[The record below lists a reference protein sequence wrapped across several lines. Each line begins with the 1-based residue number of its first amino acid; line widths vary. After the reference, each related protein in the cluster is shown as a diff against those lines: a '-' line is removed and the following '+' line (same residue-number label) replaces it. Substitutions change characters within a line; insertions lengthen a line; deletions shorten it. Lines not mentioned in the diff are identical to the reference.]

1 MSKKIGF
8 GSKSPGVFAGHRDCP
23 ACGSSDAL
31 AIYEHPNEQD
41 DRDDATC
48 FKCSKHYNKDEF
60 EDIECYDILD
70 REEIPFSPVATNSTK
85 LDDVK
90 SLTTPGIPDRRI
102 SSETT
107 KRYGVKFD
115 PIGNKRYYPRTK
127 GSKTVGYKCRKLP
140 KEFNPK
146 KGATPVGELKTTEF
160 FGQSLF
166 SSGNVLI
173 ITCGEEDAM
182 ASFEM
187 TKAHTKNKQGYASVS
202 EQNGHNA
209 IVKTVANNLQWL
221 NGFNRVV
228 FMVDQEEEDIDNAWE
243 ACKLLPPGKAF
254 VGKFEENDASDMCA
268 KMKGY
273 EFYKAVW
280 DAESY
285 KPPGIV
291 AGQDTWE
298 LYKNQKYSI
307 KGIPLPDIF
316 GLNHCYMGMA
326 KGNLDV
332 IGSFEKAGK
341 STMIREIV
349 LNTLETTEEKIGLFM
364 LEEFVHESVTDMMGM
379 KLKKRIDI
387 NPDLCTEEEKK
398 EAWTELFADNRV
410 VLSDAHSF
418 SDLEDF
424 MSKIRFMHHSYGID
438 MFFLDN
444 LTKMSRLLV
453 RERENENFVMSQI
466 MTQLE
471 SLCKELSI
479 YICLVSHVRKE
490 DSQGRGYTEGKI
502 MRVHDLYGSGD
513 VSKSAYNVLAI
524 SRDNTENPNKTQYHL
539 IATRRG
545 KNGSGRELGFDFDTA
560 RLINYEDAV
569 PLVDEDNEDEV
580 GGSL

>member
-1 MSKKIGF
+1 MTRSISF
-8 GSKSPGVFAGHRDCP
+8 GRRSNGMYTGHRDCP

-31 AIYEHPNEQD
+31 AMYEQED
-41 DRDDATC
+41 GSIDGTC
-48 FKCSKHYNKDEF
+48 FSCKHYFKPDTLE
-60 EDIECYDILD
+60 ETTMAD
-70 REEIPFSPVATNSTK
+70 EIPFAPTPKNKSS

-90 SLTTPGIPDRRI
+90 SMSTPGIPERRI

-107 KRYGVKFD
+107 KKYGVRFD
-115 PIGNKRYYPRTK
+115 PLGKKRYYPRTK
-127 GSKTVGYKCRKLP
+127 DGRTVGFKCRLLP
-140 KEFNPK
+140 KEFSPM

-166 SSGNVLI
+166 SSGRTLI

-182 ASFEM
+182 AAYEM
-187 TKAHTKNKQGYASVS
+187 TKAHTKNKQGYAAVS
-202 EQNGHNA
+202 EQNGHNS

-221 NGFNRVV
+221 ANFERVV
-228 FMVDQEEEDIDNAWE
+228 FMVDQEEDDLANALE
-243 ACKLLPPGKAF
+243 ACKILKPGQGYVA
-254 VGKFEENDASDMCA
+254 KFDENDASDMCA

-280 DAESY
+280 DAEGY

-291 AGQDTWE
+291 SGAETWD
-298 LYKNQKYSI
+298 LYVNQQYTA
-307 KGIPLPDIF
+307 KGIPLPEIF
-316 GLNHCYMGMA
+316 GLDHCYLGMA

-364 LEEFVHESVTDMMGM
+364 LEEFVPETVTDMMGM
-379 KLKKRIDI
+379 TLKKRIDI
-387 NPDLCTEEEKK
+387 NPNIATEEEKK
-398 EAWTELFADNRV
+398 EAWSGLFQDNRV

-424 MSKIRFMHHSYGID
+424 LSKIRFMHHSYGIG
-438 MFFLDN
+438 MFFIDN
-444 LTKMSRLLV
+444 LTKMARLLV
-453 RERENENFVMSQI
+453 KERENENFVMSQI

-471 SLCKELSI
+471 SLCKDLGI
-479 YICLVSHVRKE
+479 YIALVSHVRKE
-490 DSQGRGYTEGKI
+490 DSNGKGYTEGKI

-513 VSKSAYNVLAI
+513 VSKSAYNVIAI
-524 SRDNTENPNKTQYHL
+524 SRDNTENPNKTQYHI

-545 KNGSGRELGFDFDTA
+545 KNGSGRELGYDFETG
-560 RLINYEDAV
+560 RLINYEDAKPV
-569 PLVDEDNEDEV
+569 EREDKEDEV